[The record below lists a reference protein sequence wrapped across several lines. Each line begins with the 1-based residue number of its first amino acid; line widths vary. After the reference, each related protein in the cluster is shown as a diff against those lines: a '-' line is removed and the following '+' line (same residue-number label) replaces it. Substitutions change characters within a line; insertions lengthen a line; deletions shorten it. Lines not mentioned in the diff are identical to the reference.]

1 MSSAA
6 EFLASI
12 LEQQLET
19 ISTQAEPEASG
30 FEQEINQLRLLAA
43 LETEPA

>member
-19 ISTQAEPEASG
+19 IVRHAEPDASA
-30 FEQEINQLRLLAA
+30 FAEEISQLRLLAA
-43 LETEPA
+43 LESEPE